1 MSDDDLGYW
10 RNRTDVIMENP
21 PWCHRQGIPGTGSE
35 SKERAC
41 IRCRFR
47 ESCGEVD

>member
-1 MSDDDLGYW
+1 MSEESLDYW
-10 RNRTDVIMENP
+10 RNRRNNCEETL
-21 PWCHRQGIPGTGSE
+21 PWCHRQGIPGTGPGSN
-35 SKERAC
+35 KRAC